1 MAGKFSWDE
10 YFAHT
15 NPGCNAGSSPNVA
28 DAIRRNAGP
37 ADAAEGAPPAEEA
50 PQPRNGP
57 SLGEDA
63 TRTPGKKPYMLH
75 AGLAHSEVVPE
86 LPRAPRKPAFVIQVP
101 ASVAPEPVQETPAPT
116 AETPRAPENAIQDI
130 FAAEQEVETV
140 EPVLSSEAV
149 EAALSTWAE
158 LAGIDPRAEARESV
172 EGDDDEQEEPE
183 LEVEAP
189 EPLAASEDGPD
200 EEPEN
205 EPELE
210 PVTEE
215 LVETAEPAAD
225 VEEPK
230 VYELEPIEGS
240 AAQEIEVSEPV
251 AEAEVVVENVAEQ
264 EVAIEAEADEQ
275 ATIVA
280 EVETEAD
287 AELAPVAEAEVVVEN
302 VAEQEVAIESEADE
316 QATIVAEVEAEPNA
330 EVAPE
335 PELELAAA
343 AQAESE
349 PTAEAEIEQPT
360 AELESNEVVS
370 MQSLIEEAE
379 ALAPERVADAVAE
392 AEERFSQV
400 YELAQTASLDEAL
413 TQAAASLETTADP
426 DRETIEQ
433 ILKSALRAG
442 ASSVY
447 FQPTVEDVEVRHRVD
462 GDVQTVQSLQ
472 TINYQGVLAHLR
484 TLAGME
490 CDQQNDGQFS
500 ISLEDHMV
508 AVKLTTHPTVFGPRV
523 TLHVYEKAAGPRPLE
538 DLGLDDH
545 NLSLLRGMIHQPH
558 GLVLVAGPAESG
570 RTTTLYSALQEL
582 SHSGRNVLTCEYLV
596 ECAIDGV
603 GHSEVGPAAGVDL
616 ATQLRSTLAQ
626 EPDVIMV
633 GEIRDRA
640 TAELAIGAA
649 LEGCLVMSS
658 MTAPDAGGAI
668 ARLIELGV
676 DPFLLSACLVGVTG
690 QRLVKALCRQCA
702 AKAPGS
708 DDQRLL
714 SAVLGS
720 SFAPIIY
727 KAVGCPECLGSGF
740 RGRIPVHE
748 VLPISPRVASLIA
761 GRASVSQMREA
772 AVDCGYRP
780 LQVDVVRHV
789 IAGETTLAEATRLV
803 SFEGPVAPEIL
814 KVA

>member
-230 VYELEPIEGS
+230 VYELEPIEAS
-240 AAQEIEVSEPV
+240 AAQEIEVSE
-251 AEAEVVVENVAEQ
+251 
-264 EVAIEAEADEQ
+264 
-275 ATIVA
+275 
-280 EVETEAD
+280 
-287 AELAPVAEAEVVVEN
+287 PVAEAEVVVEN

-330 EVAPE
+330 ELAPE

>member
-230 VYELEPIEGS
+230 VYELEPIEAS
-240 AAQEIEVSEPV
+240 AAQEIEVSE
-251 AEAEVVVENVAEQ
+251 
-264 EVAIEAEADEQ
+264 
-275 ATIVA
+275 
-280 EVETEAD
+280 
-287 AELAPVAEAEVVVEN
+287 PVAEAEVVVEN

-349 PTAEAEIEQPT
+349 PTAKAEIEQPT